1 MKPIDTA
8 MLTIEKITTAPSNV
22 QAHLTP
28 QEKRKEPEDQQLH
41 QFQSYINNININS
54 IKLKSIK

>member
-1 MKPIDTA
+1 
-8 MLTIEKITTAPSNV
+8 MLTMEKITTAPSNV

-54 IKLKSIK
+54 IKSKNSN

>member
-1 MKPIDTA
+1 

-28 QEKRKEPEDQQLH
+28 QEKRKEPEDQQLY
-41 QFQSYINNININS
+41 QFQSYVNNININS
-54 IKLKSIK
+54 IKLKSIN